1 MQMTK
6 IKKLFWVLTATALLG
21 ISACSDD
28 DENFSESDIIGIW
41 TITSASADASVGS
54 MSLVDYLVEN
64 LGLSQLEAQALETA
78 FSQGFANGFDGTV
91 EMKADNTYIAEFGDD
106 PTETGTWELLEG
118 GTVLRLLE
126 TGEDTPTVLDVVSLT
141 SSTMVLEFSETE
153 SDDLNFDGTDEEL
166 TILIEMT
173 LQKQ

>member
-1 MQMTK
+1 MNK
-6 IKKLFWVLTATALLG
+6 IKNLFWALSAVALLS
-21 ISACSDD
+21 ISACGDD
-28 DENFSESDIIGIW
+28 DESFSENDIIGVW
-41 TITSASADASVGS
+41 TITAASADASVGS
-54 MSLVDYLVEN
+54 MSLIDYLVQTV
-64 LGLSQLEAQALETA
+64 GLSQLEAQALETA

-126 TGEDTPTVLDVVSLT
+126 TGEDTPTVLDIISLT
-141 SSTMVLEFSETE
+141 SSRMVLEFSETE
-153 SDDLNFDGTDEEL
+153 SDDLNFDGIDEEL